1 MSLAEFAHAVWE
13 GEHIASRAA
22 RAVLTPPSWV
32 FARAVAARNA
42 RFDAE
47 ARTAR
52 TRRAP
57 LAALSVGNLTVGGTG
72 KTPVAAWC
80 VEQLRAR
87 GAAPAIVLRGV
98 GDDEWRVHGL
108 LNPHCPVVVASD
120 RHEGMIVARTKGAD
134 CAVLDDAFQ
143 HRQAQRAVDLV
154 LVSADRWTGRVAL
167 LPAGPFREP
176 LSALRRA
183 DVAIITV
190 KAATSAR
197 IGETMEAIR
206 RASPETPVAVV
217 RLSPSSV
224 RMVAAI
230 GASRSSRG
238 EEPRPAAG
246 VTRHP
251 ASWLR
256 GQRLSVVSGIGDP
269 EDFEAQI
276 EAAGALLGPVR
287 RFPDHHR
294 YTPADVNRLVRDA
307 EGSSGVICTLKDA
320 VKLGPLW
327 PREAP
332 VLWYL
337 SQSVVVERGAELLDR
352 ALARLLAAR
361 AGTTPTAG

>member
-1 MSLAEFAHAVWE
+1 MSLAAFAQAVWE
-13 GEHIASRAA
+13 RETVPSRIA
-22 RAVLTPPSWV
+22 RAVLTPASWA
-32 FARAVAARNA
+32 FARAVAVRNA
-42 RFDAE
+42 RFDAQ
-47 ARTAR
+47 AQSSTS
-52 TRRAP
+52 RRAP

-108 LNPHCPVVVASD
+108 LNPHCPVVVAAD
-120 RHEGMIVARTKGAD
+120 RHEGMLVARTKGAD

-143 HRQAQRAVDLV
+143 HRQARRVVDLV
-154 LVSADRWTGRVAL
+154 LVSADRWTGRVGL

-183 DVAIITV
+183 DVAIVTV
-190 KAATSAR
+190 KAASAER
-197 IGETMEAIR
+197 IVEVVEAIR
-206 RASPETPVAVV
+206 RAAPETPHAIL

-224 RMVAAI
+224 RMAAAI
-230 GASRSSRG
+230 GASRSGGDR
-238 EEPRPAAG
+238 PRPSASVA
-246 VTRHP
+246 RHP
-251 ASWLR
+251 VSWLR

-269 EDFEAQI
+269 TSFEAQI
-276 EAAGALLGPVR
+276 AAAGGLLGPVR
-287 RFPDHHR
+287 RFPDHHS
-294 YTPADVNRLVRDA
+294 YTSADVAQLVRDA

-337 SQSVVVERGAELLDR
+337 SQSVVVERGADVLDR
-352 ALARLLAAR
+352 ALTRLLAAR